1 MKWVLVHHKEM
12 KMNSEEIQ
20 DLVQAALDQN
30 YNKANEV
37 FSDLMGAK
45 VSDVLDQQ
53 KIAMADQIFN
63 GIEPEDDDYQAS
75 EDDVDQ
81 QDDADLDISDEEL
94 DEILADDEE
103 VEN

>member
-1 MKWVLVHHKEM
+1 MKWVQVHHKEM

-53 KIAMADQIFN
+53 KVAMADQIFN
-63 GIEPEDDDYQAS
+63 GIEPEEDDHEAS
-75 EDDVDQ
+75 EDD
-81 QDDADLDISDEEL
+81 DLDISDEEL
-94 DEILADDEE
+94 DEILADDDEE
-103 VEN
+103 VED

>member
-1 MKWVLVHHKEM
+1 M
-12 KMNSEEIQ
+12 SEEIQ

-30 YNKANEV
+30 FNKANEV

-63 GIEPEDDDYQAS
+63 GVEPEEDNHDEDIDPEDDL
-75 EDDVDQ
+75 
-81 QDDADLDISDEEL
+81 DLSDEEIDQIEL
-94 DEILADDEE
+94 DDDEE
-103 VEN
+103 VED